1 MDDNPLCSHDPT
13 KNRYIF
19 YEHTDKYM
27 QYEKNCPQ
35 KKQYN
40 QYESICKSI
49 GSEYAGQENI
59 VSTICLRFHCL
70 MYNILNSQSSQ
81 YDQNE
86 LAHLE
91 YLNYWLNYELHLNKV
106 NNCPKYFYQN
116 MIIKDKDNVLLP
128 KLRANNSYILKE
140 ELSNMYAL
148 YHLYNKYVEMNEI
161 VKSNTPV
168 ENAFFSYARNIV
180 QKYKEL
186 AKKCTENNKFLCNAL
201 NVFKEKYNK
210 IELKGENLNDWNSKE
225 LPPLDE
231 SGHSQGKITELLA
244 RNREVSQTSSANSV
258 ISNEPITA
266 VSVSA
271 ESPEENTVS
280 REKPE
285 ESVESSV
292 TSIEES
298 SNPTNSHPLSSRTPL
313 QDGANAITSEN
324 NRSNELQSEGNLS
337 DYTRTIVGPAIGT
350 IGLSSIFFIFYKF
363 TSFGVLM
370 FRGRRNNKKIGMN
383 FDEQR
388 NLFLDTSEYHHEY
401 PSRKTYNIAY
411 NSA

>member
-1 MDDNPLCSHDPT
+1 
-13 KNRYIF
+13 
-19 YEHTDKYM
+19 M

-350 IGLSSIFFIFYKF
+350 IGLSSIFFIFYK
-363 TSFGVLM
+363 V
-370 FRGRRNNKKIGMN
+370 K
-383 FDEQR
+383 
-388 NLFLDTSEYHHEY
+388 
-401 PSRKTYNIAY
+401 
-411 NSA
+411 